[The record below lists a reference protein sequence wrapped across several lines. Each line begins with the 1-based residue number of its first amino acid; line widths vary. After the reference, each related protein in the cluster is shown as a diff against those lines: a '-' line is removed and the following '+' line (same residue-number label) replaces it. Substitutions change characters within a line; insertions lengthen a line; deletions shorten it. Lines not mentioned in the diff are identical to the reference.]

1 MITISDIQ
9 GSRQYTLS
17 QFIKVIAMWV
27 ALLIMIVL
35 VAGGFFLHHLSN
47 KVEEAQAK
55 TTQAEEKTA
64 RIQQEANSAQLLIN
78 TLIKKQ
84 QKLEKKIQTKTES
97 LSSLNKHLG
106 EIEEILGLDSEPE
119 MYDINRTNI
128 VKREAIKKIEQKQLS
143 LTLSNILNQS
153 IPNGKPISYR
163 AVSSKFGYRIH
174 PITKKH
180 TFHAGID
187 LSAKSG
193 TPIYATADGVIEYA
207 KRKGGYGNY
216 ILIDH
221 PYGFKT
227 AYGHLSQLNVK
238 VGDYVLKNDL
248 IGYVGNTGRST
259 GPHLHYEILYLHKWL
274 NPAKFMRWNK
284 QNYTAIMN
292 QEPKVNWDAML
303 GYINRKLHH

>member
-1 MITISDIQ
+1 MITISDIH
-9 GSRQYTLS
+9 GSKQYTLS
-17 QFIKVIAMWV
+17 QFIKVIAVWI
-27 ALLIMIVL
+27 ALLIMITL
-35 VAGGFFLHHLSN
+35 IAGSFFLHHLSN
-47 KVEEAQAK
+47 KVEEAHTKTSLAQEK
-55 TTQAEEKTA
+55 TTLA
-64 RIQQEANSAQLLIN
+64 QQEANSAQILIN
-78 TLIKKQ
+78 TLVKKQ
-84 QKLEKKIQTKTES
+84 QRLEEKIRTKGEA
-97 LSSLNKHLG
+97 LSSLNEHLC
-106 EIEEILGLDSEPE
+106 EIEEILGLDAEPE
-119 MYDINRTNI
+119 MYDLNRTDI

-143 LTLSNILNQS
+143 LTLTNILNQS
-153 IPNGKPISYR
+153 IPNGKPINYQSI
-163 AVSSKFGYRIH
+163 SSKFGYRIH

-187 LSAKSG
+187 LSATSG

-227 AYGHLSQLNVK
+227 AYGHLSKLNVK

-274 NPAKFMRWNK
+274 NPAAFMRWNK
-284 QNYTAIMN
+284 QNYTEIMN
-292 QEPKVNWDAML
+292 QEPKVNWDDML
-303 GYINRKLHH
+303 EYISRKLHH